1 MRVKI
6 IFLMLCG
13 CFQVNAQLHVAEG
26 QAVAVT
32 GMGVNGLNVLG
43 DVDNNGTIDLLVL
56 TGGFAQSI
64 TGIGTVKN
72 LTVDK
77 SSGTATISFGGQSL
91 TGVLTLAAGT
101 LEVGGETTPTYT
113 PGLLTLK
120 SSSTLTARVA
130 EHCTGTG
137 TVTGNVVVEKYINVQ
152 DRPKQWRTLGFPYDA
167 DMPLSAV
174 GGMKIDYNAAT
185 RSVMQFNEG
194 SADGSYGGGSTARNT
209 GYTSFENEFQTLP
222 KGKGVMAWIFG
233 HDGVS
238 LPANGSGNMSGSV
251 TVISFGPLFETG
263 EAVTMPVYYAAG
275 DNRGWNLLSN
285 PFASAIDWNSGTITK
300 TGLNDAIYRWNPA
313 SASWTSWTGGGT
325 GIPEGV
331 TSVIESG
338 GSFFVK
344 ATAAPTLTI
353 PQSAKVTDATTSNLH
368 FSAVPQRE
376 LRSRVVPS
384 AVRLAGVRVSVKGQ
398 GNPMPD
404 EAYVDVSRSDA
415 TSDFDPAIDGLSMG
429 RSSGAGIAVKD
440 AKANFYSIQFD
451 APIVEA
457 SLEKR
462 YYPLKVTSPSPG
474 QTTMELWT
482 SGAWNPL
489 NSVSLIDSKEGK
501 TILMQGGRLTYP
513 FNMSSLK
520 EEDRFILAINHVAV
534 DKDGVAPG
542 RQLRLLGNP
551 VTSEKIDLLLAHPT
565 AKPRHWELSSMQ
577 GAKVAEGSF
586 QVMEG
591 NVQYG
596 LNAPGMRASGVYVLR
611 VELDNGEVET
621 VRVMRK

>member
-1 MRVKI
+1 MRTLILFV
-6 IFLMLCG
+6 MLCG
-13 CFQVNAQLHVAEG
+13 CLSIKAQLHVATG
-26 QAVAVT
+26 QSVAVT
-32 GMGVNGLNVLG
+32 GTGVDGLNVLG
-43 DVDNNGTIDLLVL
+43 DVDNNGTIDLLIL
-56 TGGFAQSI
+56 AGGSEQSI
-64 TGIGTVKN
+64 TGTGTVKN

-77 SSGTATISFGGQSL
+77 SAGTATIASGRQSV
-91 TGVLTLAAGT
+91 TGVLTLTAGT
-101 LEVGGETTPTYT
+101 LAVGGTTTPSYT
-113 PGLLTLK
+113 AGLLTLK
-120 SSSTLTARVA
+120 STSALTARVA
-130 EHCTGTG
+130 QHGTGTG
-137 TVTGNVVVEKYINVQ
+137 SVTGNVVVEKYIDVQ
-152 DRPKQWRTLGFPYDA
+152 GRPKQWRTLGFPYDA
-167 DMPLSAV
+167 DMPMSAV
-174 GGMKIDYNAAT
+174 GGMKIDYNAPT

-194 SADGSYGGGSTARNT
+194 SADGSYGGGTTARNT
-209 GYTSFENEFQTLP
+209 GYASFENAGQTLP

-233 HDGVS
+233 NPSVS
-238 LPANGSGNMSGSV
+238 LPANGSGTMSDSV
-251 TVISFGPLFETG
+251 TVTSFGPLFETG
-263 EAVTMPVYYAAG
+263 AAVSMPVYHAAG

-325 GIPEGV
+325 GSPEGA

-344 ATAAPTLTI
+344 ATSTPTLTI
-353 PQSAKVTDATTSNLH
+353 PQSAKVTAAGTSNLH

-384 AVRLAGVRVSVKGQ
+384 SVRLAGVRVSVKGQ
-398 GNPMPD
+398 GNPLPD

-415 TSDFDPAIDGLSMG
+415 TSDFDPAIDGLSLG
-429 RSSGAGIAVKD
+429 RNSGAGIAVKD
-440 AKANFYSIQFD
+440 AKSIMYSIQFD
-451 APIVEA
+451 APISEA
-457 SLEKR
+457 SVEKR
-462 YYPLKVTSPSPG
+462 YYPLQVTSPSPG

-482 SGAWNPL
+482 AGAWNPL

-534 DKDGVAPG
+534 DKDAGVPG
-542 RQLRLLGNP
+542 KQLRLLGNP
-551 VTSEKIDLLLAHPT
+551 VTSEKIDLLLAHPK
-565 AKPRHWELSSMQ
+565 ARPKRWELSSMH
-577 GAKVAEGSF
+577 GSKVAEGRF
-586 QVMEG
+586 EVTEG

-596 LNAPGMRASGVYVLR
+596 LQAPGMRASGVYVLR